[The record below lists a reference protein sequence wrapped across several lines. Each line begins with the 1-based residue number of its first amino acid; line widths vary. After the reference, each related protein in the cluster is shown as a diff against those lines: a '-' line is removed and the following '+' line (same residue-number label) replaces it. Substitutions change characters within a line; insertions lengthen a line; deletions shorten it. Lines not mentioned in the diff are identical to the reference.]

1 MNRRLLAFGTLFFLL
16 VSVLWYFFLLSPRNG
31 KLADLDDQL
40 QTAIAEGDALRMAVV
55 ALREVQENDVAFLA
69 AIGQMEAGIPEEAEL
84 AVFIEDVTALAT
96 ATGVSLQSLSPSEPT
111 ASPDMPVYEITVTL
125 AMEGEYFE
133 LLGFLFG
140 LDDLER
146 IVVVQAISITAGGGG
161 GTEVPEEPEES
172 EETTTT
178 STTTT
183 TEAGGST
190 SSTSSTS
197 STTTTTTTTTTTIP
211 VLQENPLSISL
222 TVKLFTR
229 SPLLPSIAVPVANP
243 GGEEPTEGDASGG
256 SFGQNEFGIGSP
268 DAPANEA
275 AGGGTP

>member
-31 KLADLDDQL
+31 KLSELDDQL
-40 QTAIAEGDALRMAVV
+40 QTAIAEGDALRMAAV
-55 ALREVQENDVAFLA
+55 ALRDVQENDVAFLA

-111 ASPDMPVYEITVTL
+111 VSPEMPVYEITITL

-161 GTEVPEEPEES
+161 ATEEPEQP

-178 STTTT
+178 VTPTTTT
-183 TEAGGST
+183 TVAGGSE

-197 STTTTTTTTTTTIP
+197 STTSTSTTTTTTTVPT
-211 VLQENPLSISL
+211 LQENPLSISL
-222 TVKLFTR
+222 TVKLYTR
-229 SPLLPSIAVPVANP
+229 SPLLPSLAVPVTNP
-243 GGEEPTEGDASGG
+243 GGEEPTSGDASGG
-256 SFGQNEFGIGSP
+256 NFGQNEFGIGSP

-275 AGGGTP
+275 AEGGTP